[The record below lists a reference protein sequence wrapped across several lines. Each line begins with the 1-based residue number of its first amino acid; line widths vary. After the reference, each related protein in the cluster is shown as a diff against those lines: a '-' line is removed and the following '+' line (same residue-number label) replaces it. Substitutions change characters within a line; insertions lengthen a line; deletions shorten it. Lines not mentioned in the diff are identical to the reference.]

1 MCLLLCTGV
10 FSDILNLIFRDKS
23 CSQITSEGVKIVGN
37 LDTAE
42 MKQREHILA
51 KCLEFLKLLAR
62 YTYVHVKIIRTYIIN
77 FVNKSSTSAFHLY
90 NFNVSLTI

>member
-1 MCLLLCTGV
+1 MCLSLCTGV

-62 YTYVHVKIIRTYIIN
+62 YTYVRT
-77 FVNKSSTSAFHLY
+77 LY
-90 NFNVSLTI
+90 VRISLIL